1 MEAAVTEAARRVG
14 YYAYVDDGKV
24 VQVYTYEDGRSTP
37 VSPQV
42 LTPWIPSPVS
52 DHCSMRCIVGTSQ
65 DPPYRVA
72 FIEKTPRVRVK
83 FDDGD
88 MSAWESGPKG
98 TGGPVT
104 PDNTAE
110 QQGIYG
116 YDPESRAWCDQRLRE
131 LGYLLPEDHP
141 LLDLATQPPP
151 EPAEPTQEA
160 VSAEPPEPPLVL
172 KEERFTLSKF
182 KRELPVKLSELQLA
196 IKAGAAGDAFEIAR
210 GHREKEELAKVTAKF
225 HKDEAERAEEIGRQ
239 HMLAYHQ
246 GTEVQQVD
254 CEKVLVW
261 LTKEVQIIRKDTG
274 ALVDRRAA
282 TAEEI
287 QGVKQPDLLP
297 GAKEKPS
304 KEEATEKKGKKRGRK
319 KKEPTLQ

>member
-151 EPAEPTQEA
+151 EPAE
-160 VSAEPPEPPLVL
+160 AEPPLTDMLLDFSARVKDYL
-172 KEERFTLSKF
+172 ATRTEEARAQ
-182 KRELPVKLSELQLA
+182 VLQLHERISA
-196 IKAGAAGDAFEIAR
+196 RLPADDPRRTSLDA
-210 GHREKEELAKVTAKF
+210 L
-225 HKDEAERAEEIGRQ
+225 
-239 HMLAYHQ
+239 
-246 GTEVQQVD
+246 
-254 CEKVLVW
+254 
-261 LTKEVQIIRKDTG
+261 
-274 ALVDRRAA
+274 RRLC
-282 TAEEI
+282 
-287 QGVKQPDLLP
+287 G
-297 GAKEKPS
+297 
-304 KEEATEKKGKKRGRK
+304 
-319 KKEPTLQ
+319 